1 MITYTKYQS
10 SNTIRFLNFLLYM
23 YIVKINDRPISVHL
37 FTAATQHLTPAV
49 VKYKIW
55 KQSDPSEVL
64 TTTKLHENCRLGLIE
79 SVHEG

>member
-1 MITYTKYQS
+1 
-10 SNTIRFLNFLLYM
+10 M

-49 VKYKIW
+49 VKYKTW

-64 TTTKLHENCRLGLIE
+64 TTTK
-79 SVHEG
+79 